1 MDEQWIEHL
10 TVEYSPSL
18 LKYLMQHTSSREDA
32 EDLLQEVLLSCH
44 KHAAEF
50 DPERCNEQAWL
61 YIIAKRKLVS
71 YYRAKKDQVSLDA
84 MEPDLTPGRDDMA
97 QAVNVMACRQA
108 LARSLS
114 KLDERSREVIILR
127 YLKGL
132 SPEETAQRLGLSS
145 VNVRV
150 IQSRALD
157 KMNRSLAAA
166 GFSAEDFFS

>member
-10 TVEYSPSL
+10 AVEYSPAL

-44 KHAAEF
+44 KHASEF

-71 YYRAKKDQVSLDA
+71 YYRARKDQVSLDA
-84 MEPDLTPGRDDMA
+84 MEPNLVPGQDDMEKA
-97 QAVNVMACRQA
+97 IHVMSCRQA
-108 LARSLS
+108 VAKALS
-114 KLDERSREVIILR
+114 QLDEKSRNVIIFR
-127 YLKGL
+127 FLKEL
-132 SPEETAQRLGLSS
+132 SPEETARRMSLSAG
-145 VNVRV
+145 NVRV

-157 KMNRSLAAA
+157 KLTKILESM
-166 GFSAEDFFS
+166 DFDKNNIYL

>member
-10 TVEYSPSL
+10 ADEYSSSL
-18 LKYLMQHTSSREDA
+18 LRYLMHHTDSREDA

-44 KHAAEF
+44 KHAGGF

-97 QAVNVMACRQA
+97 KAVNVMAYRQT
-108 LARSLS
+108 LAQTLS
-114 KLDERSREVIILR
+114 RLDERSREIIILR

-132 SPEETAQRLGLSS
+132 SPEETAKRLGLTA

-150 IQSRALD
+150 IQSRALA
-157 KMNRSLAAA
+157 KMNKMLEAA
-166 GFSAEDFFS
+166 GFSADDIFS

>member
-10 TVEYSPSL
+10 ADEYSSSL
-18 LKYLMQHTSSREDA
+18 LRYLMHHTDSREDA

-97 QAVNVMACRQA
+97 KAVNVMACRQTLAQA
-108 LARSLS
+108 LSR
-114 KLDERSREVIILR
+114 LDERSREIIILR

-132 SPEETAQRLGLSS
+132 SPEETAKRLGLSAG
-145 VNVRV
+145 NVRI
-150 IQSRALD
+150 IQSRTLA
-157 KMNRSLAAA
+157 KMNKMLEAA
-166 GFSAEDFFS
+166 GFSAEDVFS

>member
-10 TVEYSPSL
+10 AVEYSPAL
-18 LKYLMQHTSSREDA
+18 LKYLMYHTGSREDA

-97 QAVNVMACRQA
+97 KAVNVMSCRQA
-108 LARSLS
+108 LAQVLS

-127 YLKGL
+127 FLKGY
-132 SPEETAQRLGLSS
+132 SPEETAKRLGISAG
-145 VNVRV
+145 NVRI
-150 IQSRALD
+150 IQSRTLA
-157 KMNRSLAAA
+157 KMNKMLEAA
-166 GFSAEDFFS
+166 GFSAEDVFS